1 MDKVIHR
8 LLTHN
13 SEENWI
19 RSGINRPKDKE
30 TNRRRNKQTKK
41 QTDEETKRQRNKHTD
56 KQTDKETNQVEN
68 RQTKKQTD
76 EKMQKLKTVR

>member
-19 RSGINRPKDKE
+19 RSGTNRPKDKG
-30 TNRRRNKQTKK
+30 TKK
-41 QTDEETKRQRNKHTD
+41 QKYRQRNGQRNRQRNRH
-56 KQTDKETNQVEN
+56 TDKETDKE
-68 RQTKKQTD
+68 TD
-76 EKMQKLKTVR
+76 